1 MNSTF
6 ITLNIPAILN
16 IQKISVYN
24 RVKFKHVFLLP
35 KSFVFVCLD
44 PGVKGGGVQFLRTSF
59 SLFIVCGFSKRHIMK
74 IKENNKLI
82 IYLYSFLF

>member
-44 PGVKGGGVQFLRTSF
+44 PGGEGGGGYNFYEPVFL
-59 SLFIVCGFSKRHIMK
+59 
-74 IKENNKLI
+74 
-82 IYLYSFLF
+82 YLKCVDFQSVIS

>member
-1 MNSTF
+1 MSYIIYLGTTSKTLTFMNNINFKKMNSTF

-24 RVKFKHVFLLP
+24 RVKFKHGFLLP

-44 PGVKGGGVQFLRTSF
+44 PGVKGGGYNFYEPVFL
-59 SLFIVCGFSKRHIMK
+59 
-74 IKENNKLI
+74 
-82 IYLYSFLF
+82 YL

>member
-1 MNSTF
+1 MSYIIYLGTTSKTLTFMNNINFKKMNSTF
-6 ITLNIPAILN
+6 ITLNTPAILN

-44 PGVKGGGVQFLRTSF
+44 PGVKGGGYNFYEPVFL
-59 SLFIVCGFSKRHIMK
+59 
-74 IKENNKLI
+74 
-82 IYLYSFLF
+82 YL

>member
-1 MNSTF
+1 MSYIIYLGTTSKTLTFMNNINLKKMNSTF

-44 PGVKGGGVQFLRTSF
+44 PGVKGGGYNFYEPVFL
-59 SLFIVCGFSKRHIMK
+59 
-74 IKENNKLI
+74 
-82 IYLYSFLF
+82 YL

>member
-44 PGVKGGGVQFLRTSF
+44 PGVKVGGTISTNQFF
-59 SLFIVCGFSKRHIMK
+59 SIYSVWIFKASYHESKGK
-74 IKENNKLI
+74 
-82 IYLYSFLF
+82 

>member
-44 PGVKGGGVQFLRTSF
+44 PGVKGGGTISTNQFF
-59 SLFIVCGFSKRHIMK
+59 SIYSVWIFKASYHESKGK
-74 IKENNKLI
+74 
-82 IYLYSFLF
+82 

>member
-44 PGVKGGGVQFLRTSF
+44 PGVKGGVQFLRTSF

-74 IKENNKLI
+74 VKENNKLI

>member
-24 RVKFKHVFLLP
+24 RVKFKHVFVLP

-44 PGVKGGGVQFLRTSF
+44 PGVKGGGGTISTNQFF
-59 SLFIVCGFSKRHIMK
+59 SIYSVWIFKASYHESKGK
-74 IKENNKLI
+74 
-82 IYLYSFLF
+82 

>member
-1 MNSTF
+1 MISTF

-44 PGVKGGGVQFLRTSF
+44 PGVKGGGTISTNQFF
-59 SLFIVCGFSKRHIMK
+59 SIYSVWIFKASYHESKGK
-74 IKENNKLI
+74 
-82 IYLYSFLF
+82 